1 MARPYLIG
9 LTGNIACGKSTVLR
23 ELQRLGAAVLDADA
37 VAHQVMRAGTAV
49 HRAIVEAFG
58 ESVLA
63 PSGEIDRRALGAIVF
78 ADPQALARLE
88 AIVHPAVLEE
98 TRRWL
103 ERVDAPVAVID
114 AIKLFEA
121 GIADWCDEVWV
132 VTCPEEEQ
140 LRRLVEYRGLSP
152 EDAWKR
158 IRAQPPQAEKAA
170 RADRVIENAGSVGQ
184 LRARV
189 REIWQTLQARGKG
202 KRGHPRALRRHA
214 GGGRSG

>member
-1 MARPYLIG
+1 MTRPYLIG

-23 ELQRLGAAVLDADA
+23 ELRRLGAAVLDADA
-37 VAHQVMRAGTAV
+37 VAHEVMRAGTPV

-63 PSGEIDRRALGAIVF
+63 PSGEIDRRALGGIVF
-78 ADPQALARLE
+78 SDPQALARLE

-103 ERVDAPVAVID
+103 ERVEAPIAVID

-140 LRRLVEYRGLSP
+140 LRRLVEYRRLSP

-158 IRAQPPQAEKAA
+158 IRAQPPQADKVA
-170 RADRVIENAGSVGQ
+170 RADRVIENAGSVEDV
-184 LRARV
+184 RSRV
-189 REIWQTLQARGKG
+189 RAIWEELQAHTGDRRRAPRRHIGKG
-202 KRGHPRALRRHA
+202 ENG
-214 GGGRSG
+214 